1 LQNILCQIDPNCR
14 NLHFGRL
21 SSSVEISHLHFGT
34 WMPLGEGATIP
45 LVNMDRKGMWVGL
58 QAVMSAS
65 RPTHT
70 VSSFNVTDY

>member
-1 LQNILCQIDPNCR
+1 HLQNILCQIDPNCR

-45 LVNMDRKGMWVGL
+45 LVGLKGNRLKFRLDG
-58 QAVMSAS
+58 A
-65 RPTHT
+65 
-70 VSSFNVTDY
+70 